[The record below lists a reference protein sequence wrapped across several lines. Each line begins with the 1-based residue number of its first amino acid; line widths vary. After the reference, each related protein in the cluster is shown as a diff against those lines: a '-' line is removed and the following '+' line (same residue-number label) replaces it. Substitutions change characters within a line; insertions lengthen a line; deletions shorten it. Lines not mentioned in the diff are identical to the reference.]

1 MGNKKFGRGIT
12 LGKHAQSKESIYHF
26 QSTAS
31 TQHQVIN
38 IQKDSFVA
46 ES

>member
-12 LGKHAQSKESIYHF
+12 LGKHAKSKESIYHF
-26 QSTAS
+26 HTAS